1 MGEIVDVSTFAHC
14 EFAKV
19 LTSTISPKI
28 VDVSTFANSQC
39 AIREYMHFKL
49 ENEYMHEARVLV
61 SSMGKTRYNDILKV
75 VPRIETNNSSID
87 IIGDAQFELDYY
99 GKYTNE
105 YQIFTLINGTLLIKG
120 VDRWGN
126 PIEIDITSV

>member
-1 MGEIVDVSTFAHC
+1 MVER
-14 EFAKV
+14 
-19 LTSTISPKI
+19 

>member
-1 MGEIVDVSTFAHC
+1 MTCTIYI
-14 EFAKV
+14 
-19 LTSTISPKI
+19 LTP
-28 VDVSTFANSQC
+28 
-39 AIREYMHFKL
+39 
-49 ENEYMHEARVLV
+49 
-61 SSMGKTRYNDILKV
+61 
-75 VPRIETNNSSID
+75 ID

-120 VDRWGN
+120 VDRWEN